1 MNTAQ
6 PFKHDRPYINVMEGL
21 VFQEIMRQFRDMPR
35 WFRQSRKLEEVIAY
49 TLNRLPTLYA
59 SSQKGWQH
67 QQQLAQR
74 DFKDK
79 IRETVREAFL
89 MTRPDPLR
97 RVEPLN
103 SEHLPDQEVVLQA
116 LGTLFQTP
124 TLTWSTALVML
135 NELKKQP
142 GDFAEKLAALP
153 AEWQPSPQ
161 PVRRDYWRPN

>member
-79 IRETVREAFL
+79 IRETVREAFFDDSA
-89 MTRPDPLR
+89 RS
-97 RVEPLN
+97 VA
-103 SEHLPDQEVVLQA
+103 SG
-116 LGTLFQTP
+116 GT
-124 TLTWSTALVML
+124 
-135 NELKKQP
+135 
-142 GDFAEKLAALP
+142 
-153 AEWQPSPQ
+153 PQ
-161 PVRRDYWRPN
+161 Q